1 MAYVFNPFTGTFD
14 LTSPTGV
21 ETQDEGATEGTAQTI
36 LDFAGAGVSIS
47 VAGTKT
53 TVTIPGGGGGGGS
66 LDDALAAIVAI
77 G

>member
-1 MAYVFNPFTGTFD
+1 MAYVFNPFTGTLD
-14 LTSPTGV
+14 QAGSAGV
-21 ETQDEGATEGTAQTI
+21 ETQDDGVSEGTGQTV
-36 LDFAGAGVSIS
+36 LDFVGAGVSIS

-66 LDDALAAIVAI
+66 LDDALAAVMVL